1 MVFRGSL
8 ACLRD
13 EICTVPL
20 DDHHLIQDKAETMI
34 QVDKSSSGGLAGGR
48 AEPEEVVLS
57 SHTFRNKIFKKPKT
71 CNICKQ
77 VIDSQGI
84 LCRVCK
90 YSCHKECEVKTS
102 SSCSKSSSFCCDKVS
117 QSADFDHIMEEG
129 YELDLTYITE
139 RIIAV
144 SFPATCSE
152 ETYLHNLQDVTRML
166 KSKHGDNYLVL
177 NLSEKRYDLAKLNP
191 KNWPFLVIHFHFNVS
206 LFQQKI
212 IMDVGWPDLHAPPLD
227 KLCTICKAMESWLN
241 SDPQHVVVIH
251 CRGGKGRIGVV
262 ISSYMHFTNV
272 SASADQAL
280 DRFAM
285 KKFFDDKVSVLMQP
299 SQKRYVQFLS
309 GLLSGSVKMNTTP
322 LFLHFVIIH
331 GIPSFDAGGVCRPF
345 LKLYQAMQPIYT
357 SGIYS
362 LGPENQSR
370 VCIAIEPAQLL
381 KGDIMLKCYH
391 KKYRSATRDVI
402 FRLQFHTGAVQ
413 GYGLVF
419 GKEDLDNANKDDRF
433 PNYGKIELVFSGT
446 PEKIQ
451 GCEHL
456 QNDHGVIVD
465 YNTSDP
471 LIRWNS
477 YENMSPDG
485 EVLHTQGPIDG
496 SLYAEVR
503 KKSSSDTSV
512 PSGAQ
517 GIPTISSPDHSDHT
531 LSVSSDSGH
540 STASIRT
547 DKTEERLASGTKR
560 VLSPQEKA
568 ELDQLLSGFG
578 LGSLVIPL
586 KDMTDAQSKYSGTH
600 HIVPA
605 QIHVNGVSK
614 LKDRETDILDDEMPN
629 HDLHSVDS
637 IGTLSSSEGQHSA
650 HLGNFN
656 CHKSSQ
662 NSLLSDGFGSNTGE
676 DHPSA
681 LAPDLGIGVDP
692 LYERSFGSSE
702 PKQSQQLQ
710 RNPPVTGQPQVYGR
724 SSYSTQTWVRQQQMV
739 TAHQYN
745 YTPESEMRLGISSSV
760 EGSGSVQSPHRVPD
774 TPARGSSSR
783 DAVQRGLGTV
793 PGPSGM
799 TEHPGNETFKSR
811 LVVEK
816 DTNGLE
822 LGLNAE
828 CLPSSP
834 TLDIDQSIEQ
844 LNRLI
849 LELDPSFEP
858 IPTRINSISRDTSQV
873 NGFTSPTMDGGM
885 LGMSPGVH
893 EKVELPNRNFSC
905 HVPGSQEDDTS
916 GGRIRKLSL
925 GQYDNDVPGQLPFT
939 KCGWMKSTGIDPAVN
954 PGSLIAV
961 GETKEK
967 CVAHY
972 QEGLDEV
979 DCEIFSPTKNGNEP
993 VPPTPAFALSPETPY
1008 VKTPPYYHQVTPS
1021 GQQISSLPELYRS
1034 SHESR
1039 SYKEGLNHTVVTS
1052 DSTMGTNPAL
1062 LRTDIQMAPSC
1073 QRPFASTCTMSNNSP
1088 IPQEQSPPA
1097 TEHPWISSQRP
1108 THSHQLSMTGNNRP
1122 TGSYLLPSEFSSSVQ
1137 EDSLFSL
1144 FPSPGLQVISLSSQ
1158 ETSSSEQQQEP
1169 SAKTSARTYL
1179 NYGGVSVGSSPS
1191 LEEKQATFMVKSNSS
1206 PKTMSSPLASEEDNG
1221 FLEHNFLTMT
1231 TGHNSQNSTTQQK
1244 HGMNL
1249 HPQPPLPEK
1258 KRSSEGERSFGSI
1271 SPSSSGFSSPHSGST
1286 ISIPFPNVLPDF
1298 SKVLSTSPVPD
1309 STTDKHVTVK
1319 FVQDTS
1325 KFWYKPDISREQAI
1339 AVLKDKEPGSFI
1351 VRDSHSFRGAYGL
1364 AMKVATPPPSVLQ
1377 LNKKVGDLSNEL
1389 VRHFL
1394 IECTHKGVRLK
1405 GCPNE
1410 PYFGSLTALVYQH
1423 SITPLALP
1431 CKLLIPDR
1439 DPLEEIAETSPQTA
1453 ANSAAELLKQ
1463 GAACNVWYLN
1473 SVEMESLT
1481 GYQAVQK
1488 ALSMMLIQDPPPIST
1503 VVHFKVSAQGITLTD
1518 NQRKLFFRRHYPV
1531 NTVIF
1536 CALDPQDRKWMK
1548 DGLSAKVF
1556 GFVAKKQGSPTDN
1569 VCHLFAEH
1577 DPEQPASAIVNF
1589 VSKVMIGSQKK
1600 I

>member
-1 MVFRGSL
+1 
-8 ACLRD
+8 
-13 EICTVPL
+13 
-20 DDHHLIQDKAETMI
+20 
-34 QVDKSSSGGLAGGR
+34 
-48 AEPEEVVLS
+48 
-57 SHTFRNKIFKKPKT
+57 
-71 CNICKQ
+71 
-77 VIDSQGI
+77 
-84 LCRVCK
+84 
-90 YSCHKECEVKTS
+90 
-102 SSCSKSSSFCCDKVS
+102 
-117 QSADFDHIMEEG
+117 MEEG

-144 SFPATCSE
+144 SFPASCSE

-177 NLSEKRYDLAKLNP
+177 NLSEKRYDLTKLNA
-191 KNWPFLVIHFHFNVS
+191 K
-206 LFQQKI
+206 

-227 KLCTICKAMESWLN
+227 KVCTICKAMESWLN
-241 SDPQHVVVIH
+241 NDPQHVVVIH
-251 CRGGKGRIGVV
+251 CKGGKGRIGVV

-285 KKFFDDKVSVLMQP
+285 KKFFDDKVSALMQP

-322 LFLHFVIIH
+322 LFLHYVILH
-331 GIPSFDAGGVCRPF
+331 GIPSFDAGGACRPF
-345 LKLYQAMQPIYT
+345 LKLYQAMQPLYT

-362 LGPENQSR
+362 VGPENQSR
-370 VCIAIEPAQLL
+370 ICIAIEPAQLL

-402 FRLQFHTGAVQ
+402 FRLQFHTGAIQ
-413 GYGLVF
+413 GHGLVF
-419 GKEDLDNANKDDRF
+419 SKEDLDNANKDDRF
-433 PNYGKIELVFSGT
+433 PDYGKVELVFSET

-456 QNDHGVIVD
+456 QNDHGVTVD

-471 LIRWNS
+471 LIRWDS

-496 SLYAEVR
+496 SLYAKVR
-503 KKSSSDTSV
+503 KKSSSDSSIPGV
-512 PSGAQ
+512 AQ
-517 GIPTISSPDHSDHT
+517 GVPVTSSPDHSDHT

-547 DKTEERLASGTKR
+547 DKTEERLVPGVKR
-560 VLSPQEKA
+560 GLSPQEKA

-578 LGSLVIPL
+578 LEDSVSNT
-586 KDMTDAQSKYSGTH
+586 KDMTDAGSKYNGTR

-605 QIHVNGVSK
+605 QVHVNGNTK

-637 IGTLSSSEGQHSA
+637 IGTLSSSEGQQST
-650 HLGNFN
+650 HLGNLS

-676 DHPSA
+676 DHHGVI
-681 LAPDLGIGVDP
+681 APDLGIGVDP
-692 LYERSFGSSE
+692 LYERSFGSTE
-702 PKQSQQLQ
+702 PKSTQQLQ
-710 RNPPVTGQPQVYGR
+710 RNPSVSPQPQAYGP
-724 SSYSTQTWVRQQQMV
+724 SNYSTQTWVRQQQMV
-739 TAHQYN
+739 TAHQYGFV
-745 YTPESEMRLGISSSV
+745 PENEMRIGIHNTV
-760 EGSGSVQSPHRVPD
+760 ENSGNVQSQSRVPG
-774 TPARGSSSR
+774 TPTHGPSSR
-783 DAVQRGLGTV
+783 DAVQRGLGSI
-793 PGPSGM
+793 PGVAGAAEHASSESFKLGPVSQRDANSLDLRVNSG
-799 TEHPGNETFKSR
+799 
-811 LVVEK
+811 
-816 DTNGLE
+816 D
-822 LGLNAE
+822 
-828 CLPSSP
+828 LPASP

-849 LELDPSFEP
+849 LELDPTFEP
-858 IPTRINSISRDTSQV
+858 IPTRINTVTRDTDQV
-873 NGFTSPTMDGGM
+873 NGFTSLNVGVEE
-885 LGMSPGVH
+885 LGRSPGFH
-893 EKVELPNRNFSC
+893 EKLEVINRNPSQ
-905 HVPGSQEDDTS
+905 HGSQDDDATV
-916 GGRIRKLSL
+916 GRNRKLSV
-925 GQYDNDVPGQLPFT
+925 GQYDNDFPGQPLYSR
-939 KCGWMKSTGIDPAVN
+939 CGWMKSPAADQAVN
-954 PGSLIAV
+954 PGSLIPL
-961 GETKEK
+961 GETKE
-967 CVAHY
+967 VNSEEFFVF
-972 QEGLDEV
+972 QFV
-979 DCEIFSPTKNGNEP
+979 
-993 VPPTPAFALSPETPY
+993 
-1008 VKTPPYYHQVTPS
+1008 
-1021 GQQISSLPELYRS
+1021 LYFVS
-1034 SHESR
+1034 FLAESQ
-1039 SYKEGLNHTVVTS
+1039 SYKEALNHSMIMS
-1052 DSTMGTNPAL
+1052 DSTMGANPAL
-1062 LRTDIQMAPSC
+1062 MRSNMQMDPSF
-1073 QRPFASTCTMSNNSP
+1073 QRCLASSCTASSNSS
-1088 IPQEQSPPA
+1088 IP
-1097 TEHPWISSQRP
+1097 
-1108 THSHQLSMTGNNRP
+1108 LSMGNNRP
-1122 TGSYLLPSEFSSSVQ
+1122 TGSYLVPSEFSHPVQ
-1137 EDSLFSL
+1137 DGSLLSHFQT
-1144 FPSPGLQVISLSSQ
+1144 PGLQVVTRSSLEKSPV
-1158 ETSSSEQQQEP
+1158 EQQQEP
-1169 SAKTSARTYL
+1169 ANSCSARAYR
-1179 NYGGVSVGSSPS
+1179 NYSGGNMVCSSPP
-1191 LEEKQATFMVKSNSS
+1191 EEKQATFIANTSIS
-1206 PKTMSSPLASEEDNG
+1206 PKTMSSSVASAEDNV
-1221 FLEHNFLTMT
+1221 FLEHNFLTVAS
-1231 TGHNSQNSTTQQK
+1231 GHNSQNNAVHQ
-1244 HGMNL
+1244 HLGGNL
-1249 HPQPPLPEK
+1249 HSQPPLPEK
-1258 KRSSEGERSFGSI
+1258 KRSSEEDRSFTSV

-1286 ISIPFPNVLPDF
+1286 ISIPFPNILPDF
-1298 SKVLSTSPVPD
+1298 SKILKN
-1309 STTDKHVTVK
+1309 TTDKHVTVK

-1394 IECTHKGVRLK
+1394 IECTQKGVRLK

-1453 ANSAAELLKQ
+1453 ANSATELLKQ

-1488 ALSMMLIQDPPPIST
+1488 ALSLTLMQDPSPIST

-1518 NQRKLFFRRHYPV
+1518 NQRKLFFRRHYPA

-1536 CALDPQDRKWMK
+1536 CALDPQDRK
-1548 DGLSAKVF
+1548 VF
-1556 GFVAKKQGSPTDN
+1556 GFVARKQGSATDN

-1600 I
+1600 M

>member
-1 MVFRGSL
+1 MRGGGFGCCRRSSS
-8 ACLRD
+8 
-13 EICTVPL
+13 EPPL
-20 DDHHLIQDKAETMI
+20 EPSPKQADN
-34 QVDKSSSGGLAGGR
+34 SSSGGLAGGQTK
-48 AEPEEVVLS
+48 PEKAASS
-57 SHTFRNKIFKKPKT
+57 SHTFKNKTFKKSKI
-71 CNICKQ
+71 CGICKQ
-77 VIDSQGI
+77 VIDGQGI
-84 LCRVCK
+84 SCKVCK
-90 YSCHKECEVKTS
+90 YACHRKCEEKVVTPCFLPSNYELPNNSEAVKSHVTRTNS
-102 SSCSKSSSFCCDKVS
+102 SSFSKSSSFCCDKVS

-144 SFPATCSE
+144 SFPASCSE

-191 KNWPFLVIHFHFNVS
+191 K
-206 LFQQKI
+206 

-227 KLCTICKAMESWLN
+227 KVCTICKAMESWLN

-285 KKFFDDKVSVLMQP
+285 KKFFDDKVSALMQP

-322 LFLHFVIIH
+322 LFLHYVILH

-345 LKLYQAMQPIYT
+345 LKLYQAMQPVYT

-362 LGPENQSR
+362 VGPENQSR
-370 VCIAIEPAQLL
+370 ICIALEPAQLL

-391 KKYRSATRDVI
+391 KKYRSATRDVV
-402 FRLQFHTGAVQ
+402 FRLQFHTGAIQ
-413 GYGLVF
+413 GHGLVF

-433 PNYGKIELVFSGT
+433 PDYGKVELVFSGT

-451 GCEHL
+451 GSEHL

-471 LIRWNS
+471 LIRWDS

-496 SLYAEVR
+496 SLYAKVR
-503 KKSSSDTSV
+503 KKSSSDTSIPGVAHGV
-512 PSGAQ
+512 PV
-517 GIPTISSPDHSDHT
+517 TSSPDHSDHT

-540 STASIRT
+540 STASVRT
-547 DKTEERLASGTKR
+547 DKTEERLVPGGKR
-560 VLSPQEKA
+560 GLSPQEKA

-578 LGSLVIPL
+578 LEDSVSTT
-586 KDMTDAQSKYSGTH
+586 KDMTDARSKYSGTR

-605 QIHVNGVSK
+605 QVHVNGDTK

-637 IGTLSSSEGQHSA
+637 IGTLSSSEGQHST
-650 HLGNFN
+650 HLGNFS

-676 DHPSA
+676 DHHSA

-702 PKQSQQLQ
+702 PKPTQQLQ
-710 RNPPVTGQPQVYGR
+710 RNPSVSPQPQAYGP
-724 SSYSTQTWVRQQQMV
+724 SNYSTQTWVRQQQMV
-739 TAHQYN
+739 TAHQYSFA
-745 YTPESEMRLGISSSV
+745 PENEVRVGIHNTV
-760 EGSGSVQSPHRVPD
+760 ENSGNVQSQSRVPD
-774 TPARGSSSR
+774 TPTRGSSSR
-783 DAVQRGLGTV
+783 DAVQRGLGNV
-793 PGPSGM
+793 PGVSEAAEHASG
-799 TEHPGNETFKSR
+799 ESFKPR
-811 LVVEK
+811 LVPQR
-816 DTNGLE
+816 DTNGLD
-822 LGLNAE
+822 LGLNTGG
-828 CLPSSP
+828 LPASP

-849 LELDPSFEP
+849 LELDPTFEP
-858 IPTRINSISRDTSQV
+858 IPTRMNTVTRDPNQV
-873 NGFTSPTMDGGM
+873 NGFSSPDADMEG
-885 LGMSPGVH
+885 LGPIFH
-893 EKVELPNRNFSC
+893 EKGEITNRSSSR
-905 HVPGSQEDDTS
+905 HVTDLQDDATS
-916 GGRIRKLSL
+916 GGRIRKLSV
-925 GQYDNDVPGQLPFT
+925 GQYDNDVPGQT
-939 KCGWMKSTGIDPAVN
+939 TYTRCGWMKSAAADQTVN

-961 GETKEK
+961 GETKEMA
-967 CVAHY
+967 VACY
-972 QEGLDEV
+972 QDEI
-979 DCEIFSPTKNGNEP
+979 DGGIFSPTKNGNEA
-993 VPPTPAFALSPETPY
+993 VSSTPAFPLSPETPY
-1008 VKTPPYYHQVTPS
+1008 VKTPPLYHQQIAS
-1021 GQQISSLPELYRS
+1021 GQKTSSPSELYRTGP
-1034 SHESR
+1034 ESR
-1039 SYKEGLNHTVVTS
+1039 GYTEALNHSVVMS
-1052 DSTMGTNPAL
+1052 DSSMGTNPAL
-1062 LRTDIQMAPSC
+1062 LRTNMQPDSSF
-1073 QRPFASTCTMSNNSP
+1073 QRAFASSCTVSTNSP
-1088 IPQEQSPPA
+1088 IPGGESSSATDRPWLESSLKSSP
-1097 TEHPWISSQRP
+1097 TL
-1108 THSHQLSMTGNNRP
+1108 QLSMGNSRP
-1122 TGSYLLPSEFSSSVQ
+1122 AGSYLVPSEFSNPVQ
-1137 EDSLFSL
+1137 DGSLLSHFQT
-1144 FPSPGLQVISLSSQ
+1144 PVLQAAALSSR
-1158 ETSSSEQQQEP
+1158 ENSPAEQQQEP
-1169 SAKTSARTYL
+1169 AVNSSARAYL
-1179 NYGGVSVGSSPS
+1179 NYGGGKMGSSSPR
-1191 LEEKQATFMVKSNSS
+1191 EEKQAAFMASTSLSPRAMNSS
-1206 PKTMSSPLASEEDNG
+1206 VASAEDNG
-1221 FLEHNFLTMT
+1221 FLPHNFLTAAS
-1231 TGHNSQNSTTQQK
+1231 GHNSQNSVVQQH
-1244 HGMNL
+1244 HGGNL
-1249 HPQPPLPEK
+1249 HSQPPLPEK
-1258 KRSSEGERSFGSI
+1258 KRSSEGDRSFTSV

-1298 SKVLSTSPVPD
+1298 SKVLSTSPLPEN
-1309 STTDKHVTVK
+1309 TTDKHVTVK

-1488 ALSMMLIQDPPPIST
+1488 ALSLTLMQDPSPIST

-1556 GFVAKKQGSPTDN
+1556 GFVARKQGSATDN

>member
-1 MVFRGSL
+1 
-8 ACLRD
+8 
-13 EICTVPL
+13 
-20 DDHHLIQDKAETMI
+20 
-34 QVDKSSSGGLAGGR
+34 
-48 AEPEEVVLS
+48 
-57 SHTFRNKIFKKPKT
+57 
-71 CNICKQ
+71 
-77 VIDSQGI
+77 
-84 LCRVCK
+84 
-90 YSCHKECEVKTS
+90 
-102 SSCSKSSSFCCDKVS
+102 
-117 QSADFDHIMEEG
+117 MEEG

-144 SFPATCSE
+144 SFPASCSE

-166 KSKHGDNYLVL
+166 KSKHGENYLVL

-191 KNWPFLVIHFHFNVS
+191 K
-206 LFQQKI
+206 

-227 KLCTICKAMESWLN
+227 KVCTICKAMESWLN

-251 CRGGKGRIGVV
+251 CKGGKGRIGVV

-285 KKFFDDKVSVLMQP
+285 KKFFDDKVSALMQP

-322 LFLHFVIIH
+322 LFLHYVILH

-345 LKLYQAMQPIYT
+345 LKLYQAMQPVYT

-370 VCIAIEPAQLL
+370 ICIAVEPAQLL

-391 KKYRSATRDVI
+391 KKYRSATRDVV
-402 FRLQFHTGAVQ
+402 FRLQFHTGAIQ
-413 GYGLVF
+413 GHGLVF

-433 PNYGKIELVFSGT
+433 PDYGKVELVFSGT

-451 GCEHL
+451 GCDHL
-456 QNDHGVIVD
+456 QNDHGLIVD
-465 YNTSDP
+465 YNTADP
-471 LIRWNS
+471 LIRWDS
-477 YENMSPDG
+477 YENMTPDG

-496 SLYAEVR
+496 SLYAKVR
-503 KKSSSDTSV
+503 KKSSSDTSIPGVAHGV
-512 PSGAQ
+512 PVA
-517 GIPTISSPDHSDHT
+517 TSPDHSDHT

-547 DKTEERLASGTKR
+547 DKTEERLAPGGKNG
-560 VLSPQEKA
+560 LSPQEKA

-578 LGSLVIPL
+578 LEDSVSTT
-586 KDMTDAQSKYSGTH
+586 KDMTDARSKYSGVR

-605 QIHVNGVSK
+605 QVHVNGDTK

-637 IGTLSSSEGQHSA
+637 IGTLSSSEGQHST
-650 HLGNFN
+650 HLGNFS

-676 DHPSA
+676 DHHSA

-702 PKQSQQLQ
+702 PKPTQQ
-710 RNPPVTGQPQVYGR
+710 RNPVSPQPQAYGP
-724 SSYSTQTWVRQQQMV
+724 SNYSTQTWVRQQQMV

-745 YTPESEMRLGISSSV
+745 FAPENEVRVGIHNIV
-760 EGSGSVQSPHRVPD
+760 ENSGSVQNKSQVPD
-774 TPARGSSSR
+774 TPMRGSSSR
-783 DAVQRGLGTV
+783 DAVQRGLGNV
-793 PGPSGM
+793 SGISE
-799 TEHPGNETFKSR
+799 TAEHTSGDSFKPKLMPQR
-811 LVVEK
+811 
-816 DTNGLE
+816 DTNGLD
-822 LGLNAE
+822 LGLNPGA
-828 CLPSSP
+828 LPASP

-849 LELDPSFEP
+849 LELDPTFEP
-858 IPTRINSISRDTSQV
+858 IPTRINTVTTDLNQV
-873 NGFTSPTMDGGM
+873 NGFRSPDANMEG
-885 LGMSPGVH
+885 LGRSPGFH
-893 EKVELPNRNFSC
+893 EKGELTSRNPSQC
-905 HVPGSQEDDTS
+905 AADLQDDNVPV
-916 GGRIRKLSL
+916 GRIRKLSV
-925 GQYDNDVPGQLPFT
+925 GQYDNDVPGQPVFT
-939 KCGWMKSTGIDPAVN
+939 RCGWMKSPAADHVVN

-961 GETKEK
+961 GETKEMA
-967 CVAHY
+967 CY
-972 QEGLDEV
+972 QDEI
-979 DCEIFSPTKNGNEP
+979 DGGIYSPTKNGNET
-993 VPPTPAFALSPETPY
+993 VSSTPSFPLSPETPY
-1008 VKTPPYYHQVTPS
+1008 VKTPPLYHQHIPFSQKTS
-1021 GQQISSLPELYRS
+1021 NSSELYRTGP
-1034 SHESR
+1034 ESR
-1039 SYKEGLNHTVVTS
+1039 GYTEAHNLSIVMS
-1052 DSTMGTNPAL
+1052 DSTNPTL
-1062 LRTDIQMAPSC
+1062 LRTNMQPDPSF
-1073 QRPFASTCTMSNNSP
+1073 QRAFASSCTISSNSP
-1088 IPQEQSPPA
+1088 VPGGESSSATDRPWLESSPK
-1097 TEHPWISSQRP
+1097 SSQP
-1108 THSHQLSMTGNNRP
+1108 LQLSMGNSRP
-1122 TGSYLLPSEFSSSVQ
+1122 AGSYLVPSEFSNSVQ
-1137 EDSLFSL
+1137 DGSLLSHFQT
-1144 FPSPGLQVISLSSQ
+1144 PGLHTVALSSLDN
-1158 ETSSSEQQQEP
+1158 SPAEQQQEP
-1169 SAKTSARTYL
+1169 AVNSSAQAYL
-1179 NYGGVSVGSSPS
+1179 SYSGGTVGSSSPG
-1191 LEEKQATFMVKSNSS
+1191 EEKQSSALMVNSS
-1206 PKTMSSPLASEEDNG
+1206 LSPKALSSTVASTEDND
-1221 FLEHNFLTMT
+1221 FLPHSFLTVAS
-1231 TGHNSQNSTTQQK
+1231 GHNSQTSMVLQH
-1244 HGMNL
+1244 HGGNL
-1249 HPQPPLPEK
+1249 HSQPPLPEK
-1258 KRSSEGERSFGSI
+1258 KRSSEGDRSFASV

-1298 SKVLSTSPVPD
+1298 SKVLSTSPLPEN
-1309 STTDKHVTVK
+1309 TTDKHVTVK

-1364 AMKVATPPPSVLQ
+1364 AMKVATPPPSVMQ
-1377 LNKKVGDLSNEL
+1377 LNKKVGDLSSEL

-1439 DPLEEIAETSPQTA
+1439 DPLEEIVENSPQTA

-1488 ALSMMLIQDPPPIST
+1488 ALSLTLMQDPSPIST

-1556 GFVAKKQGSPTDN
+1556 GFVARKQGSATDN